1 MVVLTH
7 FSILKSDMYWGHS
20 EKLFDNTT
28 LHEFLYILKMK
39 NISDAK
45 FLAEYQNCMKLKYCK
60 IRGCIFF
67 MTYKMA
73 FTIDEL

>member
-45 FLAEYQNCMKLKYCK
+45 FLAEY
-60 IRGCIFF
+60 
-67 MTYKMA
+67 
-73 FTIDEL
+73 